1 MTRRNLATL
10 IVIAVI
16 AALLAFPFRE
26 AVYHLLVIPLA
37 FLFWLLGL
45 FYRSINQSLWWI
57 GIVLV
62 TLLGL
67 GYSLLPEIK
76 PKQEK
81 IDFQREERGGVESL
95 ARALAKSNQG
105 TYFKWVV
112 ANRLGKLA
120 HQLLSLREHGK
131 PRAPFAPLTAEGW
144 DPPDDVRQ
152 YLERGLQG
160 SFADFPTA
168 NWRTVSQ
175 PQKTALD
182 LDVKKVMEFLESQQS
197 DGRF

>member
-1 MTRRNLATL
+1 MTRRNLAAL

-26 AVYHLLVIPLA
+26 AVYRLLVVPVAYLV
-37 FLFWLLGL
+37 WLLGL
-45 FYRSINQSLWWI
+45 FYHSINQSLWWI
-57 GIVLV
+57 GIVLI

-76 PKQEK
+76 PKQDR
-81 IDFQREERGGVESL
+81 IDLQRKERGGVESL
-95 ARALAKSNQG
+95 ARALAKSKQG
-105 TYFKWVV
+105 TYFKWMV

-120 HQLLSLREHGK
+120 YQLLSHREHGK
-131 PRAPFAPLTAEGW
+131 PRSPFAPLTAEGW
-144 DPPDDVRQ
+144 DPPDEVRQ

-160 SFADFPTA
+160 SFADFPPV
-168 NWRTVSQ
+168 NWHYVSQ